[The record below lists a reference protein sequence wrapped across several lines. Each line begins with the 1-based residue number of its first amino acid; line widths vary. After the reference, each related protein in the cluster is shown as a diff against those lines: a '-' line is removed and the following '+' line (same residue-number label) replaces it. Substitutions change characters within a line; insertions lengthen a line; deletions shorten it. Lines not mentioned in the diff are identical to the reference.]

1 MERLQQIAGHL
12 TGNQLSS
19 KKPETLSV
27 TDNRTG
33 KTYELALKQGSL
45 NGNELAKIIDEQ
57 QQTMKLYDPG
67 YVNVVNC
74 TSRICYIDGDT
85 GILEYRGYPIEQ
97 LAEKSTFLEV
107 AFLLIYGELPTKADF
122 KVWQKKI
129 MTHTFIHTDVAQ
141 MMKSF
146 RYDAHPMGMLVST
159 MAAVSTFH
167 PESNPAL
174 QGENVYDGIKVRN
187 KQVHRIL
194 GIMPTIA
201 ANSYRHRIGRNYNLP
216 QNDLGYVEN
225 FLYMLDRLSETKYK
239 PHPKLVKALD
249 VLFILH
255 AEHELNCSTAAV
267 RHLAS
272 SGVDVYTCV
281 AGAAAA
287 LYGPKHGGANEAV
300 VRMLESIGD
309 KKNIPQFIE
318 DVKNRK
324 KLLFGF
330 GHRVYKNYDPRAKIV
345 RKIANDVFEVVGKE
359 SLIEI
364 AVELEKIA
372 LSDEFFIKRK
382 LYPNVD
388 FYSGVI
394 YRSLGFPTDYYP
406 VLFTIPRTAGWLA
419 HWLEFLDDKEQ
430 KIVRPR
436 QNYKGSTRR
445 DYITMEDRKQHQFFL
460 ESTVTSKQR
469 RRMASTQENW
479 KV

>member
-1 MERLQQIAGHL
+1 MQRLCQVANHL
-12 TGNQLSS
+12 NPNNLAN

-27 TDNRTG
+27 LDNRTG
-33 KTYELALKQGSL
+33 KNYELTLKQGSL
-45 NGNELAKIIDEQ
+45 PGSELAKILDESQ
-57 QQTMKLYDPG
+57 QPLRLYDPG
-67 YVNVVNC
+67 YMNVINC
-74 TSRICYIDGDT
+74 TSRISYIDGDK

-107 AFLLIYGELPTKADF
+107 AFLLVYGELPTKNDF
-122 KVWQKKI
+122 KIWQRKI
-129 MTHTFIHTDVAQ
+129 MTHTFIHTDIAQ

-167 PESNPAL
+167 PEANPAL
-174 QGENVYDGIKVRN
+174 QGESVYDSVKVRN
-187 KQVHRIL
+187 KQIHRIL

-201 ANSYRHRIGRNYNLP
+201 ANAYRHRIGRQYNLP

-225 FLYMLDRLSETKYK
+225 FLYMLDRLSEGKYR

-272 SGVDVYTCV
+272 SGVDVYTCI

-345 RKIANDVFEVVGKE
+345 RKIADDVFDVVGKE
-359 SLIEI
+359 PLIEI
-364 AVELEKIA
+364 AIELEKIA
-372 LSDEFFIKRK
+372 LSDEYFIKRK

-388 FYSGVI
+388 FYSGII
-394 YRSLGFPTDYYP
+394 YRAMGFPTDYFP

-419 HWLEFLDDKEQ
+419 HWIEFLDDKEQ

-436 QNYKGSTRR
+436 QNYKGSGKR
-445 DYITMEDRKQHQFFL
+445 DYVNMEDRKQHQFFL
-460 ESTVTSKQR
+460 ESTITSKQR
-469 RRMASTQENW
+469 RRMAALNENW

>member
-1 MERLQQIAGHL
+1 MERIALVSRHINPNSL
-12 TGNQLSS
+12 AN
-19 KKPETLSV
+19 KKPETLSI

-33 KTYELALKQGSL
+33 KSYELALKQGSL
-45 NGNELAKIIDEQ
+45 PGGELAKIVDEHQ
-57 QQTMKLYDPG
+57 EPLRVYDPG
-67 YVNVVNC
+67 YMNVINC
-74 TSRICYIDGDT
+74 TSKICYIDGDK

-107 AFLLIYGELPTKADF
+107 AFLCIYGELPTKADF
-122 KVWQKKI
+122 KVWQNKI
-129 MTHTFIHTDVAQ
+129 MTHTYIHTDVAQ

-159 MAAVSTFH
+159 MSAVSTFH
-167 PESNPAL
+167 PEANPAL
-174 QGENVYDGIKVRN
+174 EGEQVYDGVKTRN
-187 KQVHRIL
+187 KQIHRIL

-201 ANSYRHRIGRNYNLP
+201 ANAYRHRIGRQYNLP
-216 QNDLGYVEN
+216 QSELGYVEN
-225 FLYMLDRLSETKYK
+225 FMYMLDRLSESKYK

-272 SGVDVYTCV
+272 SGVDVYTCI

-300 VRMLESIGD
+300 VRMLEQIGD
-309 KKNIPQFIE
+309 KKNIPQFIQ
-318 DVKNRK
+318 DVKDRK

-345 RKIANDVFEVVGKE
+345 RRIANDVFEVVGKE
-359 SLIEI
+359 SMIEI

-372 LSDEFFIKRK
+372 LTDEYFIKRK

-388 FYSGVI
+388 FYSGII
-394 YRSLGFPTDYYP
+394 YKAMGFPTDYFP

-436 QNYKGSTRR
+436 QNYKGSAKR
-445 DYITMEDRKQHQFFL
+445 DYVSMDDRKQHQFFL

-469 RRMASTQENW
+469 RRLAAIHENI
-479 KV
+479 KI